1 MVTALRVITAVT
13 VEVRCTV
20 RFTWRCLLKRTVG
33 INAAHTISMSRGRS
47 HLTPMTNT
55 VPKWSE
61 VTAHLV
67 LGGTHSVHH
76 ASRAT
81 RMAQVLFVELLRTG
95 KCSRMLLCQWT
106 GEWTRNMVRA
116 SSRYVEKMLG
126 PSVAIKWVQHRVA
139 HVVTSIRPRC
149 SQGGW
154 IGRLPVAP
162 YITFLFADRRFN
174 VVILLLKLPEFVYRN
189 WAVTITNTHTTS
201 VT

>member
-1 MVTALRVITAVT
+1 M
-13 VEVRCTV
+13 
-20 RFTWRCLLKRTVG
+20 
-33 INAAHTISMSRGRS
+33 
-47 HLTPMTNT
+47 
-55 VPKWSE
+55 
-61 VTAHLV
+61 TAHLV

-201 VT
+201 VTWRYASNVRVICPHVQFVYIERRLLHPVGLELDTTAVTIMKMFLVFLAS